1 MLLHGAPS
9 LECSIVKFYS
19 FPPSPNVRKVNAVI
33 AHLDISDIEH
43 RIVNLAKG
51 EHQQPEFLAINP
63 TGKLPALA
71 DDSGLLLWESN
82 AICQFL
88 CEREGDTPLY
98 PREPRVRAD
107 IARWLFWEASSWSPA
122 AGILTH
128 ENVRK
133 PMLGVGEP
141 DAARVQQ
148 GEALFRPLA
157 ALLDHQLANRKFLVG
172 NAVTLADFVVGGAV
186 TYLERGRFPTQDF
199 AHLRAW
205 WQRLNEIPAWKHT
218 VPSADLPH

>member
-1 MLLHGAPS
+1 MRAM
-9 LECSIVKFYS
+9 KFYS

-33 AHLDISDIEH
+33 AHLGIADIEH
-43 RIVNLAKG
+43 RIVNLPKG
-51 EHQQPEFLAINP
+51 EHRLPEFLAINP
-63 TGKLPALA
+63 MGKLPALS

-88 CEREGDTPLY
+88 CERQGDTPLY

-107 IARWLFWEASSWSPA
+107 IARWLFWEASTWSPVTE
-122 AGILTH
+122 ILTH

-141 DAARVQQ
+141 DAARVRQAEERFQ
-148 GEALFRPLA
+148 PLA
-157 ALLDHQLANRKFLVG
+157 ALLDQQLASRRFLVG
-172 NAVTLADFVVGGAV
+172 NTVTLADFVVGGAA
-186 TYLERGRFPTQDF
+186 TYLERGRFPIADC

-205 WQRLNEIPAWKHT
+205 WQRLHEIPAWKNT
-218 VPSADLPH
+218 IPSADLPR

>member
-1 MLLHGAPS
+1 MLLRGALS

-51 EHQQPEFLAINP
+51 EHRQPEFLAINP

-205 WQRLNEIPAWKHT
+205 WQRLNEIPAWKNT
-218 VPSADLPH
+218 VPSPDLPR